1 MAEGQE
7 RLSPYESLE
16 EYMLT
21 NCSVLMERVDT
32 SKLDGYYRLYPSG
45 FGFIAVNS
53 RLTATDATCVAY
65 HEAGHH
71 HTMIDGNHAKTEA
84 RADRWAVKKLVPIQ
98 SLIDAL
104 IEGCRNSHE
113 VAEYLQVSE
122 KFLYK
127 TLDIYQRVHGDYVGH
142 GKWTLWFKPLMAHD
156 YLADEVYPLE

>member
-1 MAEGQE
+1 MAIAPKMTLAE
-7 RLSPYESLE
+7 R
-16 EYMLT
+16 T
-21 NCSVLMERVDT
+21 SVL
-32 SKLDGYYRLYPSG
+32 
-45 FGFIAVNS
+45 
-53 RLTATDATCVAY
+53 Y

-71 HTMIDGNHAKTEA
+71 YTMQQPGQTDRNEA

-98 SLIDAL
+98 SLVTAL
-104 IEGCRNSHE
+104 VEGCRNSHE